1 MARKLFTF
9 VNIHALIKAER
20 LLKKKGLSA
29 KLIPTPK
36 TLSSECG
43 MSLLVDEC
51 IVDKAQE
58 VLQKAGV
65 EVTGL
70 YDYSRS

>member
-20 LLKKKGLSA
+20 LLKARDLSVE
-29 KLIPTPK
+29 LIPTPK
-36 TLSSECG
+36 TISAECG

-51 IVDKAQE
+51 DVDKVRE
-58 VLQKAGV
+58 VLEKAGV

-70 YDYSRS
+70 YDYPKS

>member
-1 MARKLFTF
+1 MAKKLFTF

-20 LLKKKGLSA
+20 LLKEKGLSVE
-29 KLIPTPK
+29 LIPTPK
-36 TLSSECG
+36 TISSECG

-51 IVDKAQE
+51 IVDKVQE
-58 VLQKAGV
+58 VLGKAGV

-70 YDYSRS
+70 YEYSRD